1 MKARFSYLTGFVL
14 VLSGILIGTA
24 GIVWATHLT
33 REYENGI
40 FVNAL
45 DSLNLSG
52 NDYVKNEEIWVL
64 DHDYIS
70 AIENFIYSCRF

>member
-1 MKARFSYLTGFVL
+1 MIYFNIFSIRKHFKLSDEKIMKARFSYLTGFVL

-52 NDYVKNEEIWVL
+52 NHYV
-64 DHDYIS
+64 
-70 AIENFIYSCRF
+70 

>member
-1 MKARFSYLTGFVL
+1 MKAKFSYLTGFVL

-33 REYENGI
+33 RAYENGI

-52 NDYVKNEEIWVL
+52 NHYKN
-64 DHDYIS
+64 
-70 AIENFIYSCRF
+70 